1 MSWKR
6 KRKIRKILYIV
17 PEGEDD
23 GGDREILWAHSL
35 GSGLYEL
42 QNIPFYSF
50 DLNVEDVVRCD
61 ESFFQM
67 PVIKDIVSQS
77 GNRTLRVIF
86 SDQATD
92 DFCVNTI
99 LTLKE
104 KNISSEKASFK
115 RYMFNIPP
123 DVDYNW
129 VKDFLKQ
136 REKQDL
142 LWLYEPG

>member
-23 GGDREILWAHSL
+23 GGDREILWAYSL

-61 ESFFQM
+61 ELFFQM

-92 DFCVNTI
+92 DFCVDTI

-104 KNISSEKASFK
+104 KNISS
-115 RYMFNIPP
+115 
-123 DVDYNW
+123 
-129 VKDFLKQ
+129 
-136 REKQDL
+136 
-142 LWLYEPG
+142 